1 MKRCVIFILA
11 VVFSFQFAATAVA
24 QDDDFEVTGHYRFL
38 PRVSR
43 LVEIDPV
50 WDPPAPWIVF
60 GEFDFVHYRPDPRAF
75 LPATQ
80 IANVDAW
87 ASHPMLAISEQLD
100 DVVNLSEL
108 IGGQINSYQGQP
120 FELFHF
126 EGDDGIGYPTDLF
139 AARSGRWLYL
149 RGENHPVSAP
159 TTHGPFRSKW
169 ILRGLARQT
178 PFPDFDNSE
187 AVDSGD
193 LNNWFSGF
201 GEVNRP
207 AQVAQSLGDADGDRD
222 VDGADFLS
230 WQRDVGETPPDVAMF
245 DAAIDAARA
254 SAATA
259 VPEPSAGA
267 LIAFGM
273 TALALRRRAA
283 EFRCPV
289 TLNGWSAR

>member
-1 MKRCVIFILA
+1 MKRCVLFILA
-11 VVFSFQFAATAVA
+11 VVFFAFQFAATAAA
-24 QDDDFEVTGHYRFL
+24 QNDGFEVTRHYRFL

-60 GEFDFVHYRPDPRAF
+60 GEFDFVHYRPDPRAL
-75 LPATQ
+75 LPATHF
-80 IANVDAW
+80 ANVDAW
-87 ASHPMLAISEQLD
+87 ASHPILAISEQLD
-100 DVVNLSEL
+100 DVVNLSGL
-108 IGGQINSYQGQP
+108 IGDQINSYEGQP

-126 EGDDGIGYPTDLF
+126 QGDDGNGYPTDLF
-139 AARSGRWLYL
+139 VARSGRWLYM
-149 RGENHPVSAP
+149 RGENHPDSAP

-178 PFPDFDNSE
+178 PFPDFDKSE

-193 LNNWFSGF
+193 LNKWISGF

-230 WQRDVGETPPDVAMF
+230 WQRDLGETPPDFALF
-245 DAAIDAARA
+245 DAAIDAAIAGAA
-254 SAATA
+254 SA

-267 LIAFGM
+267 LIALGM
-273 TALALRRRAA
+273 TVLAVRRRAA
-283 EFRCPV
+283 Q
-289 TLNGWSAR
+289 SAAR